1 MKFNININRN
11 AKMKYS
17 IISAFFDL
25 QMECVIWNE
34 LLERTADIVRILN
47 SHINVTVNER
57 VEVFNKFNYH
67 LIFSFILRFSKK
79 FLIERLNKVEVEAEI
94 PVRRFYLIHG
104 CMLTVVEQLDV
115 EFYKLLEES
124 DVHSLK
130 YAKLLEDETR
140 ICQIIDCL
148 QSNVF
153 RPSCADVTCGKWNI
167 CTTESTQ
174 TTPDCVR

>member
-1 MKFNININRN
+1 MTFWCD
-11 AKMKYS
+11 YY
-17 IISAFFDL
+17 
-25 QMECVIWNE
+25 
-34 LLERTADIVRILN
+34 VR
-47 SHINVTVNER
+47 VNER